1 MGLGSMGASDKI
13 RSYGKDLFFSMGSTL
28 VVSLVTQFALYPFL
42 AAALS
47 PTQYGILL
55 STMGVVDIIVATTG
69 RELCN
74 TRLVCDGACKAIDEP
89 PFYLKLL
96 AVSVTAGVLA
106 VLLCGL
112 FLFGYTTAELVLLSV
127 LVILSSS
134 KAYFLARVR
143 LDMDFTGL
151 FVANCVVSGGY
162 LLGLLVFNLSGM
174 WLLVFISGEI
184 LALAYIL
191 VKTRVRVG
199 GDDRIRS
206 RRKVKETY
214 ASLSASTFIGSL
226 GSYFD
231 RIFIPVVLGEASL
244 SIFFAASFLGK
255 IVFLVSTPLR
265 TVLITYLGNGRMSLS
280 ARTLLGVNLAGIAVM
295 ALFAGLCA
303 LAGNMVTSILYP
315 TLYHDAEGIIFWAN
329 LAIILGL
336 GFTINATLIMVA
348 APSWWQ
354 TIFSITRVVLY
365 ALCALIGTWLNGL
378 IGYAWGVGLANVLMY
393 AVSLCVANLYCGRN
407 AVGRV

>member
-1 MGLGSMGASDKI
+1 MNVFGKI
-13 RSYGKDLFFSMGSTL
+13 KSYGKDLFFSMGSTL

-55 STMGVVDIIVATTG
+55 STMGIVDIIVATTG

-74 TRLVCDGACKAIDEP
+74 TRLVCDGTCEIIDEP

-96 AVSVTAGVLA
+96 AMSGAAGVVA

-127 LVILSSS
+127 LFVLSSS
-134 KAYFLARVR
+134 KAYLLARVR
-143 LDMDFTGL
+143 LNIDFMSL
-151 FVANCVVSGGY
+151 FVANCVVSAGY
-162 LLGLLVFNLSGM
+162 LLGLILFRLSGV
-174 WLLVFISGEI
+174 WLLVFILGEV
-184 LALAYIL
+184 LSLVYVL
-191 VKTRVRVG
+191 VKTRVQIGRDEQVK
-199 GDDRIRS
+199 S
-206 RRKVKETY
+206 KRKVKETY

-231 RIFIPVVLGEASL
+231 RIFIPFALGEAAL
-244 SIFFAASFLGK
+244 SVFFAASFLGK

-280 ARTLLGVNLAGIAVM
+280 ARTLLGINLAGIVVM
-295 ALFAGLCA
+295 VLFAWLCA
-303 LAGNMVTSILYP
+303 LAGNAVTSILYP

-354 TIFSITRVVLY
+354 TVFSTVRVVLY
-365 ALCALIGTWLNGL
+365 ALCALVGTWLSGL
-378 IGYAWGVGLANVLMY
+378 LGYAWGVGLANVLMY
-393 AVSLCVANLYCGRN
+393 GASFCVAYLYCGRGS
-407 AVGRV
+407 AKRG